1 MNELMQK
8 IAEKLN
14 VSADKVPEVYRSLK
28 WQYAF
33 WEISGY
39 ISWVLFAIIIMV
51 LISYIVVY
59 KEAQNIQ
66 TEEELLKFTGRSL
79 QGKLHLHFILSQKL
93 KKQEELWHL
102 LTQSMLWIQFMQKL
116 LE

>member
-8 IAEKLN
+8 MVEKLN

-59 KEAQNIQ
+59 KEARNIQ
-66 TEEELLKFTGRSL
+66 TEEELLEFKKSLNRLKRTLFTCLIIIGLFKLSKFT
-79 QGKLHLHFILSQKL
+79 FAPDIAFL
-93 KKQEELWHL
+93 KGVLG
-102 LTQSMLWIQFMQKL
+102 
-116 LE
+116 